1 MTKVSIIKKPSDLVI
16 LFSLFPKLKK
26 SKDAKTVIKRSI
38 ILNEFD
44 VILPNIKVGSVK
56 TMQILKMFVPII
68 FPTVI
73 SNSPF
78 FAEETVIV
86 SSGRDVPMAITV
98 IVISFSDIL
107 KLCAKSV
114 VTSTIKS
121 LAKTIN
127 KSETK
132 ESNSDVFLLYFG
144 SSSSTFLNLFIN
156 FIKYIQKIK
165 NKNSKIKA
173 SILERVPSKKRNEK
187 TAVVT
192 IKSGSSFFT
201 VELFIFI
208 GFIMLASPMINNI
221 FTIKLPI
228 TLETVIS
235 YWTLLT
241 LLKDIK
247 NSGAHVQKDA
257 IVSAI
262 IIFGTLKLLAIDEAL
277 STKRLEK

>member
-1 MTKVSIIKKPSDLVI
+1 MKVSIIKKPSDLVI

-44 VILPNIKVGSVK
+44 VILPNIKVGSAK

-86 SSGRDVPMAITV
+86 SSGRDVPIAITV

-107 KLCAKSV
+107 KVCAKSV
-114 VTSTIKS
+114 VISTTKS

-132 ESNSDVFLLYFG
+132 ASNRDVFLLYFG
-144 SSSSTFLNLFIN
+144 SSSSIFLNLFIN

-208 GFIMLASPMINNI
+208 GFIMLAIPMINNI

-235 YWTLLT
+235 YWALLT

-247 NSGAHVQKDA
+247 SSGAHVQKDA

-262 IIFGTLKLLAIDEAL
+262 IILGTLKLLAIDEAL